1 MASESGEKSPE
12 NGDRSLLVIFPALAA
27 LISLVCAAVIA
38 RDAWIRPRPDKIA
51 WAIAFGIFTVAA
63 GIEVF
68 ASLTEWTAN
77 LARIY
82 YLTGA
87 VLVVGYL
94 ALGELY
100 LLAGARIARFAP
112 GVTLLIT
119 AISATIVLNAPV
131 DETRLAADGWDAIE
145 RGTALTAIAL
155 TINIGGTFVLAGGLI
170 YSAIRFKR
178 LGIQRNRMIGC
189 LLIAVGTTVVGMGGT
204 VTRLGADEYL
214 YIAMATGVS
223 IIFAGY
229 LQARRPDSAK
239 LDPVPKTEGEP
250 SMVPTPVSV
259 TANGSNSTNGNHPVP
274 SPHANPGIALIEQRL
289 ATEDHIGLARFCA
302 EWSAETR
309 EISVLDR
316 EDARRAWTLRI
327 QLSEKSQATF
337 DQLPPSS
344 KRQLAEVYHEVFAI
358 QTITLKL

>member
-1 MASESGEKSPE
+1 M
-12 NGDRSLLVIFPALAA
+12 VIFPALSA
-27 LISLVCAAVIA
+27 LISLVCAVVIA
-38 RDAWIRPRPDKIA
+38 RDAWTRPRPDKIA
-51 WAIAFGIFTVAA
+51 WAIAFAIFTVAA

-77 LARIY
+77 LARVY

-100 LLAGARIARFAP
+100 LLAGAKIARFAP
-112 GVTLLIT
+112 GVTILIT
-119 AISATIVLNAPV
+119 AISGTIVLNAGV

-145 RGTALTAIAL
+145 RGTALTVIAL
-155 TINIGGTFVLAGGLI
+155 TINIGGTLVIAGGLI

-189 LLIAVGTTVVGMGGT
+189 LLIAAGTTVVGLGGT
-204 VTRLGADEYL
+204 VTRFGADEYL

-239 LDPVPKTEGEP
+239 L
-250 SMVPTPVSV
+250 
-259 TANGSNSTNGNHPVP
+259 AAISNSTVDDTVVPQPIPASSNGSAYTNGNIPVA
-274 SPHANPGIALIEQRL
+274 SPNANPGIAMIEQRL
-289 ATEDHIGLARFCA
+289 ATENLPGLTRFCA
-302 EWSAETR
+302 EWSAELR
-309 EISVLDR
+309 EITVLER

-337 DQLPPSS
+337 DQLPPSM

>member
-1 MASESGEKSPE
+1 V
-12 NGDRSLLVIFPALAA
+12 VIFPALSA
-27 LISLVCAAVIA
+27 LISLVCAVVIA

-51 WAIAFGIFTVAA
+51 WAIAFAIFTVAA
-63 GIEVF
+63 GIEIF
-68 ASLTEWTAN
+68 ASLTEWTVT
-77 LARIY
+77 LARVY

-100 LLAGARIARFAP
+100 LLAGTKIARFAP
-112 GVTLLIT
+112 GVTLLVT
-119 AISATIVLNAPV
+119 AISATIVLNAGV

-155 TINIGGTFVLAGGLI
+155 TINIGGTLIIAGGLI

-204 VTRLGADEYL
+204 VTRFGADEYL
-214 YIAMATGVS
+214 YIAMATGIA

-239 LDPVPKTEGEP
+239 LATVSHSTGENPVVPATIPP
-250 SMVPTPVSV
+250 SV
-259 TANGSNSTNGNHPVP
+259 NGSAHTNGHVPIP
-274 SPHANPGIALIEQRL
+274 SPNANPGIALIEQRL
-289 ATEDHIGLARFCA
+289 ATENLPGLARFCA
-302 EWSAETR
+302 EWSAELR
-309 EISVLDR
+309 EISVLER
-316 EDARRAWTLRI
+316 EDARRAWILRI
-327 QLSEKSQATF
+327 LLSEKSQVAF
-337 DQLPPSS
+337 DQLPPSM

-358 QTITLKL
+358 QTITLKLQG